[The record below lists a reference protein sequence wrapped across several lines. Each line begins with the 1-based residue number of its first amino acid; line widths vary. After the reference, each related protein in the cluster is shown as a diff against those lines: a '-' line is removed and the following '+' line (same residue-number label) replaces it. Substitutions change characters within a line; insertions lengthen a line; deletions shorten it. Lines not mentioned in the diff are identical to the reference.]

1 MEAEKSK
8 TVPETAFAPK
18 NEPKGDSADSL
29 AEVEAKAP
37 KWSDQLQRSVVRG
50 LASGQE
56 VMVAAAATV
65 DAAATAGH
73 AARIVG
79 LKEGGALGV
88 KLNIAEVKDF
98 AKRVGRLA
106 AGSPKTK
113 MRQIAK
119 MKFKLLDINGDGVID
134 QEEVAMLMTDMG
146 VLWHVFGEGDPVQF
160 FKDCDKDQDGFISRE
175 EFVKAF
181 SALNFAKA
189 FGLMTINALL
199 ID

>member
-50 LASGQE
+50 LVSGQE

-65 DAAATAGH
+65 DAAATGH

-119 MKFKLLDINGDGVID
+119 MKFKLLDI
-134 QEEVAMLMTDMG
+134 
-146 VLWHVFGEGDPVQF
+146 
-160 FKDCDKDQDGFISRE
+160 K
-175 EFVKAF
+175 
-181 SALNFAKA
+181 
-189 FGLMTINALL
+189 
-199 ID
+199 

>member
-1 MEAEKSK
+1 MEPEHSK
-8 TVPETAFAPK
+8 IVHETDVASNNTATVEST
-18 NEPKGDSADSL
+18 ESL
-29 AEVEAKAP
+29 VEVEEKVA
-37 KWSDQLQRSVVRG
+37 KWSDHIQRSVRRG

-56 VMVAAAATV
+56 TVVAAAATV
-65 DAAATAGH
+65 DATATAGH
-73 AARIVG
+73 VARIVG

-106 AGSPKTK
+106 SGSPKTK

-134 QEEVAMLMTDMG
+134 QEELVVLMADMG

-160 FKDCDKDQDGFISRE
+160 FKDCDKDKDGFISRE

-189 FGLMTINALL
+189 FVK
-199 ID
+199 